1 MSQNPLPAED
11 FFEESAVPPVEES
24 AVPPAAGE
32 GALGLQDRLQ
42 SAFALIE
49 SDEAPR
55 PHTPDT
61 SAIDV
66 TRNLAAATLRQAQV
80 FDSLQERVARLE
92 RGSDLT
98 VIQENMRDL
107 CDALVR
113 ITVEKEKDAADAEN
127 KFEAMAGQIKQLQ
140 DEIAAQ
146 RAEAAELKALVLA
159 QSPDSPKGSVAQLG
173 DDFDAAKSQIAS
185 LEETV
190 SMLADGSIR
199 SSEGLLALNNALEAA
214 KTQIFSLRENSV
226 YLTERLRI
234 AEQVVEKF
242 TRREKILAG
251 LHARAA
257 RTLELG
263 Q

>member
-1 MSQNPLPAED
+1 MSQNLLPAED
-11 FFEESAVPPVEES
+11 FFEESPVPNQ
-24 AVPPAAGE
+24 AAGDAQGLHALLQAAYTSIE
-32 GALGLQDRLQ
+32 G
-42 SAFALIE
+42 E
-49 SDEAPR
+49 TAPEIR
-55 PHTPDT
+55 APDT
-61 SAIDV
+61 NVIDV
-66 TRNLAAATLRQAQV
+66 TRNLASATLRQGQV
-80 FDSLQERVARLE
+80 YDSLQERVARLE

-98 VIQENMRDL
+98 VIQENMREL

-113 ITVEKEKDAADAEN
+113 ITVEKEKDAADAES

-146 RAEAAELKALVLA
+146 RAEAAELKALVLG
-159 QSPDSPKGSVAQLG
+159 QSPDQEPLKASVAQFG
-173 DDFDAAKSQIAS
+173 DDFDAAKNQIAS

-199 SSEGLLALNNALEAA
+199 SSEGLSVLNNALEAA
-214 KTQIFSLRENSV
+214 KTQIFSLSENSV
-226 YLTERLRI
+226 YLAERLRI
-234 AEQVVEKF
+234 AEQVVERF

-257 RTLELG
+257 RTLQLG